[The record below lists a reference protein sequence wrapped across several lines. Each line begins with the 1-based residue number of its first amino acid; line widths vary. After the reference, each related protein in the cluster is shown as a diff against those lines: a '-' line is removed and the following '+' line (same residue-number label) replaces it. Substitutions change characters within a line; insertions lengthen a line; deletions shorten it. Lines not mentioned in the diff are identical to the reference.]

1 MKNSLLLLCGLLVL
15 INTTAGLV
23 IESYPAFNMAMGD
36 ISLILS
42 AALYYVAYS
51 SEMADGFK
59 IGYTLLLAITG
70 LGRFICAAVAEE
82 AFKNNV
88 ALFLFVVLLS
98 AEILFLFVANSLKG
112 K

>member
-82 AFKNNV
+82 AFKI
-88 ALFLFVVLLS
+88 LFVVLLS